1 MLINIV
7 KKSRFSKDLNSNILL
22 MRHGESLFNIE
33 FNKLK
38 DIKDEK
44 LYEEKRNDI
53 RFSERLLD
61 SDLTELVFEQCKNSA
76 EILKNTAIKYI
87 FVSPVLRA
95 LNTCSML
102 LCQLELLN
110 RDQTYNEEPKVI
122 VHPFLYERLE

>member
-1 MLINIV
+1 MLINIL
-7 KKSRFSKDLNSNILL
+7 KKSRFSKDLNSNILV

-61 SDLTELVFEQCKNSA
+61 SDLTELGVEQCKNSA

-87 FVSPVLRA
+87 FVSPYFVL
-95 LNTCSML
+95 
-102 LCQLELLN
+102 
-110 RDQTYNEEPKVI
+110 
-122 VHPFLYERLE
+122 

>member
-122 VHPFLYERLE
+122 VHLFLYERLE

>member
-1 MLINIV
+1 
-7 KKSRFSKDLNSNILL
+7 

-61 SDLTELVFEQCKNSA
+61 SDLTELGVEQCKNSA

-122 VHPFLYERLE
+122 VHLFLYERLE

>member
-61 SDLTELVFEQCKNSA
+61 SDLTELGVEQCKNSA

-122 VHPFLYERLE
+122 VHLFLYERLE